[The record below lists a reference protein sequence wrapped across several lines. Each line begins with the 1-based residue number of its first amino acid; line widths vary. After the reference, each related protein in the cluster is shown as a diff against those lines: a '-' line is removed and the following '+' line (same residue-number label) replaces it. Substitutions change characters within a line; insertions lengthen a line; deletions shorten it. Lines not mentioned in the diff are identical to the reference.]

1 MLLKSSKICESNFRR
16 KRRKRRQAEKQSSLF
31 FVKVRLSE
39 HVALTIVSLFRP
51 HFVRPYESLRRRKP
65 TSYNARRCLAHLSVA
80 FSSFAKT
87 KFCRVSI
94 KRPPCHFKDFYQRF
108 FNSSFFKGTRSCS
121 ATQNAMHFALNFIRL
136 KKFTETCFGESEK
149 TNR

>member
-31 FVKVRLSE
+31 LVKVRLSE

-65 TSYNARRCLAHLSVA
+65 TSFIARRCLAPVSVA
-80 FSSFAKT
+80 FSSFVKT

-94 KRPPCHFKDFYQRF
+94 KRTPLPFQGFLPKVFQFVVFY
-108 FNSSFFKGTRSCS
+108 FKGLEV
-121 ATQNAMHFALNFIRL
+121 ALQPKMLCILF
-136 KKFTETCFGESEK
+136 
-149 TNR
+149 